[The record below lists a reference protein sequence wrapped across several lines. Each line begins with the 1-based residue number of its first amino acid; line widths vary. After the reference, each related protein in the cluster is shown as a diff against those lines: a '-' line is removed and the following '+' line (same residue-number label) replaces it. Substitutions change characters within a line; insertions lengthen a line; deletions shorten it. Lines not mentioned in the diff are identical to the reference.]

1 MKKRFLSI
9 CCLVLLVF
17 CILVPSFSAS
27 AAAFSESQIPDY
39 VREEVQRVIQ
49 KVEAV
54 RTDTSIVFITMSD
67 FHHAG
72 SQPLSIQEQINTSNL
87 HAAMAAK
94 LLCNELELDFASMLG
109 DLAWGSSTTTE
120 EQQKSQLSQ
129 IHSYLDDSF
138 GTLPQFWTTGNH
150 DSGSYAG
157 LQLDSGYL
165 FSQIGAQNSGAV
177 YGSKTEGYCYQDF
190 AAKSIR
196 VICLNTAEGGEAEA
210 ISNTQLL
217 WFAKTLAD
225 TPKGYGII
233 ILSHHPLDWG
243 SVYQASN
250 VVYQY
255 TERGSV
261 TFDGT
266 QVSFANAKAKVLCN
280 IHGHTHCFKT
290 GKLNYISNG
299 VGTEYD
305 VYRIT
310 TPNAC
315 FSRNNEYGSNGKTEY
330 YGIEFGDTTTYHK
343 TSGTAQDTAFVV
355 NVVDPQAQTIYSIC
369 YGAGVDRLIYTGTQL
384 KILVQPKTVSVSEGE
399 NLTMSITAV
408 AAGTIRYS
416 WEYSTDGRKWESISK
431 LGATATA
438 DKFTIKA
445 TAARNGYLFRCTVT
459 DENGDKLI
467 SECATVQVT
476 AKPTEALPSTEPTRT
491 TWPTLPSTTPRPT
504 TAPTTP
510 ANTQPL
516 SPVQTEQTSPTI
528 TETTFPENVA
538 SSTGADTEAPDSTVP
553 QLPISTEE
561 EPGVSESERVTD
573 PATATLTSTD
583 SSGQTT
589 PSDVENGDVMQKHL
603 IWTVNFGIISIG
615 TFIMIL
621 WIRKHKTI

>member
-1 MKKRFLSI
+1 MKKRFISI
-9 CCLVLLVF
+9 CCLVLMTSCFL
-17 CILVPSFSAS
+17 IPSFSAS
-27 AAAFSESQIPDY
+27 AAAFSENQIPDY
-39 VREEVQRVIQ
+39 VRDEVQRVVN
-49 KVEAV
+49 KVKSV
-54 RTDTSIVFITMSD
+54 RTDSSIVFITMSD

-94 LLCNELELDFASMLG
+94 LLCDELELDFASMLG

-120 EQQKSQLSQ
+120 AQLKSQLSQ

-138 GTLPQFWTTGNH
+138 GALPQFWTAGNH
-150 DSGSYAG
+150 DSGTYAG
-157 LQLDSGYL
+157 LQLDNDYL

-177 YGSKTEGYCYQDF
+177 YGSTTEGYCYQDF
-190 AAKSIR
+190 DAKSIR
-196 VICLNTAEGGEAEA
+196 VICLNTAEGGAAEA

-225 TPKGYGII
+225 TPRDYGII

-250 VVYQY
+250 VLYQY

-261 TFDGT
+261 TFNGT
-266 QVSFANAKAKVLCN
+266 QVSFAEAKAQVICN

-299 VGTEYD
+299 TGTEYD

-310 TPNAC
+310 APNAC
-315 FSRNNEYGSNGKTEY
+315 FSRNNEYGSNGKAEY
-330 YGIEFGDTTTYHK
+330 YGIEFGDSTTYYK

-384 KILVQPKTVSVSEGE
+384 KILKQPETVSVSEGE
-399 NLTMSITAV
+399 NLTMQITAV
-408 AAGTIRYS
+408 AVGNIRYA

-431 LGATATA
+431 LDATATA
-438 DKFTIKA
+438 NSFTIKA
-445 TAARNGYLFRCTVT
+445 TAARNGYQFRCTVT
-459 DENGDKLI
+459 DENGNKLI

-476 AKPTEALPSTEPTRT
+476 AKPTEAM
-491 TWPTLPSTTPRPT
+491 PSTTPRPT

-516 SPVQTEQTSPTI
+516 SPVQTEQTSPAI
-528 TETTFPENVA
+528 TETTFPENVEI
-538 SSTGADTEAPDSTVP
+538 STGADTEAPDSTVP

-561 EPGVSESERVTD
+561 EPSVSESESVTD
-573 PATATLTSTD
+573 PANATLTSTD
-583 SSGQTT
+583 YSGQTT

-615 TFIMIL
+615 TFIMII
-621 WIRKHKTI
+621 WIRKLKTI